1 MGDSTST
8 GKFPAPYVDM
18 VRENDSVVVR
28 VDQDMGEIGSRPSG
42 MPKMMMTE
50 RMTISHVAGGVGG
63 SRGATSDTIK

>member
-1 MGDSTST
+1 MADTSTS
-8 GKFPAPYVDM
+8 KFPAPYVDS

-50 RMTISHVAGGVGG
+50 RMTIQHVSGGTNA
-63 SRGATSDTIK
+63 SRSDNNTNK